1 MNFIP
6 PLMKLTP
13 DGSEAEE
20 ETHLSQ
26 TKRRNLPNDGAA
38 KVSIHPETLRKSFN
52 GSKMHMVR
60 NPPSQLNL
68 FIYS

>member
-1 MNFIP
+1 MNFIL

-20 ETHLSQ
+20 EIHLSQ
-26 TKRRNLPNDGAA
+26 TKRRNLPDDGAA
-38 KVSIHPETLRKSFN
+38 KVLIHPGTLHKSFY
-52 GSKMHMVR
+52 GSRMHIVR

-68 FIYS
+68 FIYP